1 MRNLLYAICMAALA
15 VTCPTASAAA
25 GEGQDQAG
33 RFVPAET
40 IVESLAWDDGRR
52 GRRAIDLPIH
62 FEFDSARLTR
72 DGREQAGA
80 LGDAL
85 LDIAEAAGRPA
96 AFLLV
101 GHTDALGAR
110 AYNEELSLRRA
121 RVVRRYLVDEFGF
134 DPRDIEVE
142 GRGEDELLSRGT
154 TEAAHSVNRRVEVIR
169 LR

>member
-1 MRNLLYAICMAALA
+1 MA
-15 VTCPTASAAA
+15 VTCLAASAAA
-25 GEGQDQAG
+25 GEGQDPAG
-33 RFVPAET
+33 RFVPTGT
-40 IVESLAWDDGRR
+40 IVDSLAWDDGPR

-62 FEFDSARLTR
+62 FEFDSVRLTR
-72 DGREQAGA
+72 DGRDQAAA

-85 LDIAEAAGRPA
+85 LDLAEAGGRPA

-101 GHTDALGAR
+101 GHTDAQGAR
-110 AYNEELSLRRA
+110 AYNEALSLRRA
-121 RVVRRYLVDEFGF
+121 RVVRRFLIDEFGF